1 MRVGTCGRRVPAC
14 APKGEKGEGTPME
27 RPSGATRL
35 TEGSIWRK
43 IIGFAIPLFL
53 GNLFQQL
60 YNTADSLIVGNFIG
74 SEALAAVSSSGSLIF
89 LLVGLFNGIAM
100 GAGVV
105 IARYFGARDPENL
118 RRAVHSTVFFGVVS
132 GVLLTGLGILL
143 TPMLLRWMGTPE
155 EVLPSSVLY
164 FRVYFG
170 GALAVVLYNVAV
182 GILQAVGDSKHPLY
196 YLMISSCVNV
206 VLDLLF
212 VAVLGMGVGAAAFA
226 TTVSQFLSAA
236 LAFRRL
242 CREKTEYQVV
252 PGQVR
257 FDGPM
262 LRRILGIGLPSGL
275 QNSIISFAN
284 VIVQSS
290 INRFGAAAMAGC
302 GVYFKIEG
310 FGFLPITCFAMAM
323 ATFVSQNLGAQC
335 YDRVRKGAR
344 FGILCSMTIAEVVG
358 IGVRLLAPWLMAA
371 FNREPAVIQ
380 FGVAQAKIE
389 TLFWFLLALSHVMA
403 GILRGAGKA
412 KVPMLVMMICWCI
425 IRISYITVTL
435 RLVFDIRVVF
445 WAYPITWTLSSL
457 AFVCYYFRARWL
469 HGERIGEI
477 REA

>member
-1 MRVGTCGRRVPAC
+1 
-14 APKGEKGEGTPME
+14 ME

-457 AFVCYYFRARWL
+457 AFVSYYFRARWL
-469 HGERIGEI
+469 HGERIGAI

>member
-1 MRVGTCGRRVPAC
+1 
-14 APKGEKGEGTPME
+14 ME

-344 FGILCSMTIAEVVG
+344 FGILCSMTIAEAVG

-457 AFVCYYFRARWL
+457 AFVSYYFRARWL

>member
-1 MRVGTCGRRVPAC
+1 M
-14 APKGEKGEGTPME
+14 
-27 RPSGATRL
+27 
-35 TEGSIWRK
+35 
-43 IIGFAIPLFL
+43 
-53 GNLFQQL
+53 
-60 YNTADSLIVGNFIG
+60 
-74 SEALAAVSSSGSLIF
+74 
-89 LLVGLFNGIAM
+89 
-100 GAGVV
+100 
-105 IARYFGARDPENL
+105 
-118 RRAVHSTVFFGVVS
+118 
-132 GVLLTGLGILL
+132 
-143 TPMLLRWMGTPE
+143 
-155 EVLPSSVLY
+155 
-164 FRVYFG
+164 
-170 GALAVVLYNVAV
+170 AV

-445 WAYPITWTLSSL
+445 WAYPITWILSSL

>member
-1 MRVGTCGRRVPAC
+1 M
-14 APKGEKGEGTPME
+14 EK
-27 RPSGATRL
+27 PSGATLL

-89 LLVGLFNGIAM
+89 LMVGLFNGVAM

-105 IARYFGARDPENL
+105 IARYFGARDPEHL
-118 RRAVHSTVFFGVVS
+118 RRAVHSTVFFGAVS
-132 GVLLTGLGILL
+132 GVILTVLGILL
-143 TPMLLRWMGTPE
+143 TPLLLRWMGTPE
-155 EVLPSSVLY
+155 AVLPNSILY
-164 FRVYFG
+164 FRMYFG
-170 GALAVVLYNVAV
+170 GVLAVVLYNVAV

-212 VAVLGMGVGAAAFA
+212 VAVLGFGVGAAALA
-226 TTVSQFLSAA
+226 TAISQFLSAA

-252 PGQVR
+252 PSQVR

-262 LRRILGIGLPSGL
+262 LREILRIGLPSGL

-323 ATFVSQNLGAQC
+323 STFVSQNLGAQR
-335 YDRVRKGAR
+335 YDRVQKGAR
-344 FGILCSMTIAEVVG
+344 FGILCSMAVAEGMG
-358 IGVRLLAPWLMAA
+358 IIVRLLSPWLMAA
-371 FNREPAVIQ
+371 FNRDPTVIQ
-380 FGVAQAKIE
+380 FGVTQARSE
-389 TLFWFLLALSHVMA
+389 AVFWLLLALSHVMA

-412 KVPMLVMMICWCI
+412 KVPMLVMMTCWCI

-435 RLVFDIRVVF
+435 HLIFDIRVVF

-457 AFVCYYFRARWL
+457 AFVFYYFRANWL
-469 HGERIGEI
+469 HGGRIGDM
-477 REA
+477 AGKGSKAGDAVQTG

>member
-1 MRVGTCGRRVPAC
+1 
-14 APKGEKGEGTPME
+14 ME

-445 WAYPITWTLSSL
+445 WAYPITWILSSL

>member
-1 MRVGTCGRRVPAC
+1 
-14 APKGEKGEGTPME
+14 ME

>member
-1 MRVGTCGRRVPAC
+1 
-14 APKGEKGEGTPME
+14 ME

-335 YDRVRKGAR
+335 YDRVRKGAC
-344 FGILCSMTIAEVVG
+344 FGILCSMTIAEAVG

>member
-1 MRVGTCGRRVPAC
+1 M
-14 APKGEKGEGTPME
+14 EK
-27 RPSGATRL
+27 PSGATLL

-89 LLVGLFNGIAM
+89 LMVGLFNGVAM

-105 IARYFGARDPENL
+105 IARYFGARDPEHL
-118 RRAVHSTVFFGVVS
+118 RRAVHSTVFFGAVS
-132 GVLLTGLGILL
+132 GVILTVLGILL
-143 TPMLLRWMGTPE
+143 TPLLLRWMGTPE
-155 EVLPSSVLY
+155 AVLPNSILY
-164 FRVYFG
+164 FRMYFG
-170 GALAVVLYNVAV
+170 GVLAVVLYNVAV

-212 VAVLGMGVGAAAFA
+212 VAVLGFGVGAAALA
-226 TTVSQFLSAA
+226 TAISQFLSAA

-252 PGQVR
+252 PSQVR

-262 LRRILGIGLPSGL
+262 LREILRIGLPSGL

-323 ATFVSQNLGAQC
+323 STFVSQNLGAQR
-335 YDRVRKGAR
+335 YDRVQNGAR
-344 FGILCSMTIAEVVG
+344 FGILCSMAVAEGMG
-358 IGVRLLAPWLMAA
+358 IIVRLLSPWLMAA
-371 FNREPAVIQ
+371 FNRDPTVIQ
-380 FGVAQAKIE
+380 FGVTQARIE
-389 TLFWFLLALSHVMA
+389 AVFWLLLALSHVMA

-412 KVPMLVMMICWCI
+412 KVPMLVMMTCWCI

-435 RLVFDIRVVF
+435 HLIFDIRVVF

-457 AFVCYYFRARWL
+457 AFVFYYFRANWL
-469 HGERIGEI
+469 HGGRIGDM
-477 REA
+477 AGKGSKAGDAVQTG

>member
-1 MRVGTCGRRVPAC
+1 
-14 APKGEKGEGTPME
+14 ME

-380 FGVAQAKIE
+380 FGVAQARIE

-445 WAYPITWTLSSL
+445 WAYPITWILSSL

>member
-1 MRVGTCGRRVPAC
+1 
-14 APKGEKGEGTPME
+14 ME

-344 FGILCSMTIAEVVG
+344 FGILCSMTIAEAVG

>member
-1 MRVGTCGRRVPAC
+1 
-14 APKGEKGEGTPME
+14 ME

-143 TPMLLRWMGTPE
+143 TPVLLRWMGTPE
-155 EVLPSSVLY
+155 EVLPSSILY

-252 PGQVR
+252 PSQVR

-344 FGILCSMTIAEVVG
+344 FGILCSMTIAEAVG

-380 FGVAQAKIE
+380 FGVAQARIE

-457 AFVCYYFRARWL
+457 AFVSYYFRARWL

>member
-1 MRVGTCGRRVPAC
+1 
-14 APKGEKGEGTPME
+14 ME

-155 EVLPSSVLY
+155 EVLPSSILY

-380 FGVAQAKIE
+380 FGVAQARIE

-457 AFVCYYFRARWL
+457 AFVSYYFRARWL